1 MSFVFIPICATSDS
15 SRMEFIMVKVL
26 HIGEYVQGGVA
37 TYIKTLIAR
46 DREHDIDN
54 YLFMAEEK
62 SEHAWDFPA
71 DKIVYYSYRR
81 SLFSLFPAI
90 RAIQKHIRMIAPDI
104 VFLHSSWAGMLARVP
119 FLFGK
124 KRPCVIYNPHG
135 WSFLMDVS
143 IWKKRLYAFIE
154 RILAGKTDVIINV
167 SQYEHDF
174 GLEFGI
180 PKDKMRMI
188 YNGISDDACISAE
201 NIGFPQDSINLLFV
215 GRFDRQKGL
224 DFLLDVWRQTSKDR
238 IHLYVIGAPVISR
251 GGSIYHSDEGVSF
264 LGWKKN
270 DKIRA
275 YYRSADAVI
284 MPSRW
289 EAFGLTAIEG
299 FRDGCPVIASDRG
312 ALPELIQDGVTGYLF
327 SLDDAHQLI
336 DILQNLSSAKLA
348 DMGRRARELYCEKF
362 TAERMLDEVAVVYR
376 SLI

>member
-1 MSFVFIPICATSDS
+1 MI
-15 SRMEFIMVKVL
+15 KVL
-26 HIGEYVQGGVA
+26 HIGEYVKGGVA
-37 TYIKTLIAR
+37 TYIKTLITR
-46 DREHDIDN
+46 DREHGIDN
-54 YLFMAEEK
+54 YLLMSEQK
-62 SEHAWDFPA
+62 SEDTWDFPA
-71 DKIVYYSYRR
+71 DKITYYSYHR
-81 SLFSLFPAI
+81 SLFSLFPAM
-90 RAIQKHIRMIAPDI
+90 RAIQKHIRLIDPDI

-143 IWKKRLYAFIE
+143 SWKKKLYAFIE
-154 RILAGKTDVIINV
+154 RILASKTDVIVNV

-174 GLEFGI
+174 GLKFGI

-188 YNGISDDACISAE
+188 YNGISEDARISTE
-201 NIGFPQDSINLLFV
+201 NIGFSQDSINLLFV

-224 DFLLDVWRQTSKDR
+224 DFLLDVWKQTNNNG
-238 IHLYVIGAPVISR
+238 IHLYVIGAPVISKEE
-251 GGSIYHSDEGVSF
+251 SIYHSDEGVSF
-264 LGWKKN
+264 LGWIKN

-327 SLDDAHQLI
+327 SLDDAHQLTA
-336 DILQNLSSAKLA
+336 ILQNLSSAKLA
-348 DMGRRARELYCEKF
+348 DMGRRAREIYCEKF
-362 TAERMLDEVAVVYR
+362 TAERMLDEVAAVYY